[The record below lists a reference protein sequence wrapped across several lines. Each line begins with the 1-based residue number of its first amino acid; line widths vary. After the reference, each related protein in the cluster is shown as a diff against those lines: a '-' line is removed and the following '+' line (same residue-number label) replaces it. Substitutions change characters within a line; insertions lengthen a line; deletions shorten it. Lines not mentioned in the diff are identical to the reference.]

1 MSCHLIG
8 TAQTLVC
15 GDRSPIAL
23 PRREFL
29 RGAAAAVASLAVRGI
44 VPARAESAAAQP
56 DYTLR
61 TTPLSLERAPA
72 PVLRLPEGRPVTFEI
87 SNETD
92 IDDIVHWHGL
102 YVPSDKRARKHGLAT
117 DQIESSHLNG
127 VPG

>member
-1 MSCHLIG
+1 MARRLIG

-29 RGAAAAVASLAVRGI
+29 HGAVAAVASLAVHGI

-61 TTPLSLERAPA
+61 ITPLSLELAPA
-72 PVLRLPEGRPVTFEI
+72 PVCCVYRKLAQSLSRSATRPI
-87 SNETD
+87 S
-92 IDDIVHWHGL
+92 
-102 YVPSDKRARKHGLAT
+102 AT
-117 DQIESSHLNG
+117 SSIGTTSTCPWINALENTAWLLTRSSP
-127 VPG
+127 VI